1 MYNRPYRFEFSD
13 TAPPEHYTLL
23 SPDSII
29 ICYDISDRRSLVNA
43 QYAWRKEAIR
53 HYNLR
58 REGIVRGEFA
68 QRGTED
74 IPVMLL
80 GLKRDLR
87 VEGEGTIYPQEGHRV
102 AQEMRCDRY
111 AECSAVTGELMN
123 QVFEDIAKV
132 AAKTTTEDGALSQGG
147 CSVM

>member
-1 MYNRPYRFEFSD
+1 
-13 TAPPEHYTLL
+13 
-23 SPDSII
+23 
-29 ICYDISDRRSLVNA
+29 VNA
-43 QYAWRKEAIR
+43 QYAWRKEAIW

-58 REGIVRGEFA
+58 REGVAKGEFLH
-68 QRGTED
+68 QGTED

-102 AQEMRCDRY
+102 AQEMRCDGY

-132 AAKTTTEDGALSQGG
+132 AAKTTTEDGALSQSG
-147 CSVM
+147 CNAM

>member
-1 MYNRPYRFEFSD
+1 M
-13 TAPPEHYTLL
+13 
-23 SPDSII
+23 
-29 ICYDISDRRSLVNA
+29 
-43 QYAWRKEAIR
+43 
-53 HYNLR
+53 
-58 REGIVRGEFA
+58 RGEFA

-87 VEGEGTIYPQEGHRV
+87 VEGEGMIYPQEGHRV
-102 AQEMRCDRY
+102 AQEIRCDRY

>member
-1 MYNRPYRFEFSD
+1 MYNRPYRFEFYD
-13 TAPPEHYTLL
+13 TASPEHYTLL
-23 SPDSII
+23 SPGFII

-58 REGIVRGEFA
+58 REGITRGEFPTK
-68 QRGTED
+68 RTED

-80 GLKRDLR
+80 GLKRDKR
-87 VEGEGTIYPQEGHRV
+87 VEEDGTILPQEGHRV

-111 AECSAVTGELMN
+111 AECSAMTGELMN

-132 AAKTTTEDGALSQGG
+132 AAKTTTEDGAVSQGG
-147 CSVM
+147 CIVM